1 MGTIRVE
8 AVPVK
13 SYFLG
18 LFGFDHLHLVY
29 QDETDLIDRQDYWFV
44 LEGIQDGP
52 LAYATLGAS
61 GQNGTTTLG
70 TANGAG
76 RDALVAKIGTP
87 ESRGSRIIYSGPDAA
102 AIWSAMSHY
111 AANIDDQKFPY
122 IAYSWPFSTSP
133 TINSTS
139 LISSVL
145 HSAGI
150 DLNNLM
156 PFGVR
161 LSPGAETILGTP
173 GADEMTATY
182 HFTTIAT
189 GGGNDTLHG
198 SSGGIWLDKLYG
210 GMGDDTLTW
219 STGDNILDGGQSRLS
234 YAADGFDIVD
244 YSGVGFV
251 EISTEE
257 HPVEHK
263 VADFTAD
270 FSGGAD
276 QLFSIEEIKW
286 DKNNDTVIS
295 GPGVELIEKPVEL
308 DLKGDSGGR
317 GDEFG
322 FSESS
327 TPLLVNVTSNDII
340 SVQALSN
347 EGLDAGYWVKSAE
360 WFTGSK
366 GADKIY
372 AGASLVGV
380 EGGNG
385 DDLIDARLANAF
397 SGKSPLGFDIEL
409 YGGDGSDTLVSGP
422 GRTFAKGGD
431 GADKFV
437 LSSMTSGDGTVEFV
451 IDDASAEDKLYV
463 PYNFFKVSRGDYE
476 GSELFQLTGAVFKM
490 VEDQPSTFIFAD
502 PGDDQVH
509 GYIDFTGY
517 IDYRKEGSDLLIT
530 LIEGHAK
537 TIQIDYGADGLGPK
551 LTIVE
556 SDNDTTTHI
565 RVHNWSEGDL
575 GITFPVTYDNTTAAN
590 AEDLGKYPGWH
601 EAITAETSPDKFID
615 ALDPRPDAHTPR
627 GLGGGSTIVT
637 AARSFIAPPVTVG
650 TSGNDTIVATRG
662 GPYHLSGGGG
672 NDDIT
677 GSDGGDVI
685 DGGAGN
691 DVMRGGLGNDTYYVN
706 TAGDKVIETARGGF
720 DKVYSTIDYSLGQ
733 YVEHLTLEGNAVRG
747 TGNALR
753 NTIEGNGFNNI
764 LYGGDGDDTLAGNGG
779 DDTLVGGNG
788 GDGYVYELGDG
799 HDTIIETG
807 AKSGKPDV
815 IVLAGQL
822 KGSDINFLR
831 NPDHMLDLTLTFA
844 DGGSLTVKDYFA
856 ATGPNIE
863 GIHFASRGVS
873 LGASG
878 GDWSAAELAAKA
890 AQAAI
895 TRNSAPV
902 ARDDQYAYAGAS
914 TVAIPIAALLANDT
928 DFNGDHLTVSSLLNI
943 AGGTAVLDG
952 QGNVVI
958 NRAANGDGHVHFD
971 YRISD
976 GNGGASQA
984 AFDISMIPN
993 SAPVITSG
1001 FINDTLEDHAASGR
1015 IIATDAD
1022 HNVIGYQVKAGA
1034 GPAKGSINIKADGSF
1049 IYTPNANANGS
1060 DSFTLTASDGLT
1072 APIEKQFTLNIAAVN
1087 DAPIAHADSG
1097 FSIKSGES
1105 LKLTAA
1111 ALLSNDSDVENDL
1124 LRIVSVA
1131 DAKGGSAVR
1140 GADGSVAFKANADYT
1155 GTASFNYTIS
1165 DGHGGQS
1172 TATVAIKVIS
1182 DLAKPHIIVGTPGK
1196 DVLTSTHG
1204 NDVFVGKA
1212 DSDVFVFAPGNGH
1225 DQINDFEIGNYI
1237 YGAKDVLDLRGTGF
1251 TGYDDLTHHSQQSGS
1266 DTIITLHD
1274 GGTIRLKAINE
1285 NNLMIDNF
1293 RIF

>member
-29 QDETDLIDRQDYWFV
+29 QDETDLLDRQDYWFV

-52 LAYATLGAS
+52 LSVATLGAS
-61 GQNGTTTLG
+61 GQNGHTTLG
-70 TANGAG
+70 TSNGAG
-76 RDALVAKIGTP
+76 RDNLVAKIGTP
-87 ESRGSRIIYSGPDAA
+87 DSRGSRIIYSGPGASQMWG
-102 AIWSAMSHY
+102 AITHY
-111 AANIDDQKFPY
+111 AGQIEDQKFPY

-145 HSAGI
+145 HSVGI

-173 GADEMTATY
+173 GADDMSATY

-189 GGGNDTLHG
+189 GEGNDTLHG
-198 SSGGIWLDKLYG
+198 SSGGVWLDKLFG
-210 GMGDDTLTW
+210 GMGDDTLKW
-219 STGDNILDGGQSRLS
+219 STGDNILDGGQPRLS
-234 YAADGFDIVD
+234 YAQDGFDIVD

-251 EISTEE
+251 EIFTNE

-263 VADFTAD
+263 VADFTAE
-270 FSGGAD
+270 FSGGSD

-308 DLKGDSGGR
+308 DLKGNSGGR
-317 GDEFG
+317 GDELS
-322 FSESS
+322 FSGGN
-327 TPLLVNVTSNDII
+327 TPLIVNFTSNDII
-340 SVQALSN
+340 SVQALAN

-366 GADKIY
+366 ADDKIY
-372 AGASLVGV
+372 AGGSLLGV
-380 EGGNG
+380 EGGDG
-385 DDLIDARLANAF
+385 DDIIDGRLADPF
-397 SGKSPLGFDIEL
+397 SGLSPSGFDIEL
-409 YGGDGSDTLVSGP
+409 YGGDGDDWLVSGP

-431 GADKFV
+431 GDDNFV
-437 LSSMTSGDGTVEFV
+437 LASMTDGHGTVEYI
-451 IDDASAEDKLYV
+451 IDDASSSDKLYV
-463 PYNFFKVSRGDYE
+463 PYNFFAETRGEYE
-476 GSELFQLTGAVFKM
+476 GSQLFQLSGAAFKI
-490 VEDQPSTFIFAD
+490 EGDTPSYFYFAD

-517 IDYRKEGSDLLIT
+517 IEYSKEGSDLLIR

-537 TIQIDYGADGLGPK
+537 TYREDYGPDGFGPTV
-551 LTIVE
+551 TIVE
-556 SDNDTTTHI
+556 AETETTSFV

-575 GITFPVTYDNTTAAN
+575 GITFPIAYDSTTGAYAG
-590 AEDLGKYPGWH
+590 DLGKYPGFH
-601 EAITAETSPDKFID
+601 EAVTNETAADKFVNG
-615 ALDPRPDAHTPR
+615 LDPRPDAHTPL
-627 GLGGGSTIVT
+627 GLGGGGVVT
-637 AARSFIAPPVTVG
+637 TARALPPPLTNG

-662 GPYHLSGGGG
+662 GPYHISGRGG
-672 NDDIT
+672 NDNIT

-706 TAGDKVIETARGGF
+706 TAGDKIIETARGGF
-720 DKVYSTIDYSLGQ
+720 DKVFSTIDYTLGQ
-733 YVEHLTLEGNAVRG
+733 YVEHLTLEGNAIRG
-747 TGNALR
+747 TGNGLR
-753 NTIEGNGFNNI
+753 NTLEGNASNNI
-764 LYGGDGDDTLAGNGG
+764 LSGGGGDDTLAGNGG
-779 DDTLVGGNG
+779 DDTLIGGNG

-807 AKSGKPDV
+807 SRSGKSDV

-822 KGSDINFLR
+822 KGTDVGFVR
-831 NPDHMLDLTLTFA
+831 NPDHMSDLKLTFA

-856 ATGPNIE
+856 AAGPNIE
-863 GIHFASRGVS
+863 GIQFT
-873 LGASG
+873 SG
-878 GDWSAAELAAKA
+878 SDWNSSELSTKA
-890 AQAAI
+890 AHATV
-895 TRNSAPV
+895 TRNTAPI
-902 ARDDQYAYAGAS
+902 AHDDQYTYAGPNRVS
-914 TVAIPIAALLANDT
+914 IPIAALLDNDT
-928 DFNGDHLTVSSLLNI
+928 DINGDRLVVSSLLNI

-952 QGNVVI
+952 RGNVI
-958 NRAANGDGHVHFD
+958 ITRATEGDGHVHFD

-976 GNGGASQA
+976 GNGGTSQA
-984 AFDISMIPN
+984 VFDITIVPN
-993 SAPVITSG
+993 TVTVITSG
-1001 FINDTLEDHAASGR
+1001 TVRNTLEDRATTGR
-1015 IIATDAD
+1015 IVATDAD
-1022 HNVIGYQVKAGA
+1022 HDVIGYHVKSGA
-1034 GPAKGSINIKADGSF
+1034 GPSKGSIKLNNDGSF
-1049 IYTPNANANGS
+1049 TYTPNADANGT
-1060 DSFTLTASDGLT
+1060 DSFTLTASDELS
-1072 APIEKQFTLNIAAVN
+1072 APAEKRFTLTIAAVN
-1087 DAPIAHADSG
+1087 DAPIAHDDKG
-1097 FSIKSGES
+1097 FNVKGGES
-1105 LKLTAA
+1105 LKLSAA
-1111 ALLSNDSDVENDL
+1111 ALLGNDTDVDNDL
-1124 LRIVSVA
+1124 LKIVSVT
-1131 DAKGGSAVR
+1131 DAKGGTAVR
-1140 GADGSVAFKANADYT
+1140 SADGGVTFKANADYS
-1155 GTASFNYTIS
+1155 GPASFKYWVS

-1172 TATVAIKVIS
+1172 AATAAIKVTT
-1182 DLAKPHIIVGTPGK
+1182 DLAKPHIISGTPGQ
-1196 DVLTSTHG
+1196 DILTGTHG

-1212 DSDVFVFAPGNGH
+1212 SGDVFVFGNAGGH
-1225 DQINDFEIGNYI
+1225 DQINDFEIGDYI

-1251 TGYDDLTHHSQQSGS
+1251 RGYDDLTNHTHQSGS

-1274 GGTIRLKAINE
+1274 GGTIRLKGINE